1 MISFFDKKLLRLT
14 SLAFIVPSS
23 MAVGYGLGY
32 LLDRTF
38 STESIRFVGLFLG
51 IVAGFYELVKEII
64 KYNRTLDGKGD

>member
-1 MISFFDKKLLRLT
+1 MIPIFDKKLLRLT

-32 LLDRTF
+32 LLDKTF
-38 STESIRFVGLFLG
+38 STESFRFAGIFLG

-64 KYNRTLDGKGD
+64 KYNRNLDGKGD